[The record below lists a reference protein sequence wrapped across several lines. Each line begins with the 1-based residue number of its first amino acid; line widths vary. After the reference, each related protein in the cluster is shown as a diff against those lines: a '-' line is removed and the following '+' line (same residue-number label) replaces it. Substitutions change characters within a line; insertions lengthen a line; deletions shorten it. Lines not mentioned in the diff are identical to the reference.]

1 MFMPLFFDYEALA
14 SLSNLLAL
22 KKAMYVLNRCHHSI
36 LGPCRRQKEL
46 KKVNQ

>member
-1 MFMPLFFDYEALA
+1 MFIFIDNEASA
-14 SLSNLLAL
+14 SLNNLWAL

-46 KKVNQ
+46 KR